1 MRTRIA
7 ARPELLRIALAVIAV
22 AAVTVAILVLTGHRS
37 ALPGAANPPGTLA
50 DPVPYD
56 GRSPGQPAQD
66 QVRVL
71 VRLPRKPLGDL
82 DNARALG
89 AEEQS
94 AYVRSL
100 KSEQTTLR
108 SALQANG

>member
-7 ARPELLRIALAVIAV
+7 ARPRRLSIG
-22 AAVTVAILVLTGHRS
+22 AAVVAPAAAAAAAGASLLLTGHRS
-37 ALPGAANPPGTLA
+37 ALPGAASPPGTLA

-66 QVRVL
+66 EVRVL
-71 VRLPRKPLGDL
+71 VQLPRKPLGEL
-82 DNARALG
+82 QGARAMG
-89 AEEQS
+89 AQEQS
-94 AYVRSL
+94 AYIRSL

-108 SALQANG
+108 